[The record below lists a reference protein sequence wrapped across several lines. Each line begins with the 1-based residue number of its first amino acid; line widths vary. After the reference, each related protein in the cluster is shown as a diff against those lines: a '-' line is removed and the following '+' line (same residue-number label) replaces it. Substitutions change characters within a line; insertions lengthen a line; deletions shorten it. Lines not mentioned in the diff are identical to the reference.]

1 MSSEFE
7 IEAIASGAQAT
18 VLRVRGRLD
27 ARSAPVLTS
36 RCAAVR
42 REGRHL
48 ILNLSGVSFLA
59 SSGVGALLALV
70 EEYHQST
77 CRVRLVEVSPSVES
91 VIRLLNLDQFLAI
104 DPTEEAALS
113 MLEAA

>member
-1 MSSEFE
+1 VSSEFD
-7 IEAIASGAQAT
+7 IETIASGERTA

-27 ARSAPVLTS
+27 ARSAPVLTA
-36 RCAAVR
+36 RCAEVR
-42 REGRHL
+42 KEGRHL

-77 CRVRLVEVSPSVES
+77 SRVRLVEVSPAVDS

-104 DPTEEAALS
+104 DPTEAAALS